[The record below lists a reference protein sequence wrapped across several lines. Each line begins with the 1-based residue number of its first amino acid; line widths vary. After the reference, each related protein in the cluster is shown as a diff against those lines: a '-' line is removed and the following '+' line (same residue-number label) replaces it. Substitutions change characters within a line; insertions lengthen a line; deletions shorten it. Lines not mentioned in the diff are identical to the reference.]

1 MEQNKSKFTINKNEK
16 YYNVY
21 IDESGDEGIDRG
33 SKYFII
39 TAVIVD
45 NINDSIIQK
54 KIYEIKEMLE
64 IKKSQLHWNQIKGFP
79 NKKFIIDEIITENFT
94 IIHLIVDTTSITYLK
109 SKEIYFKYLN
119 YLLERISIYI
129 NKSKIK
135 NFNISSRKG
144 LSYKAI
150 IEGLS
155 QECQNI
161 ILNQIGR
168 IKILPNKSLQLLQL
182 DDICASSFH
191 QSLKY
196 NTNNTKYYTL
206 QLQKHFFRKN
216 NKLVGYGIKLVP
228 KNGTFKEYYDLNI

>member
-1 MEQNKSKFTINKNEK
+1 MKQNKSKFTINKNEK

-155 QECQNI
+155 QEYQNI

-182 DDICASSFH
+182 ADICASSFH
-191 QSLKY
+191 QSLRY

-206 QLQKHFFRKN
+206 QLQKYFFRKN

-228 KNGTFKEYYDLNI
+228 KNGIFKEYYDLNI